1 MRRGLRRLNGDRGT
15 ANALI
20 IVAMTGVMILA
31 AGLAFDGSRVLA
43 ARREA
48 VDVANQ
54 AARAGAQAVSAGK
67 LRAGAVGIDPN
78 AAVGA
83 AEAFLAATSHR
94 GSASVTGDEVVV
106 MVSMNVRLP
115 LLAMAGLSTTTVTG
129 RGAAHIVRG
138 ISEAGA

>member
-1 MRRGLRRLNGDRGT
+1 MRGRLDGDRGT

-54 AARAGAQAVSAGK
+54 AARAGAQAVSVGQ
-67 LRAGAVGIDPN
+67 LRAGGVGVDPA
-78 AAVGA
+78 AAVTA
-83 AEAFLAATSHR
+83 AERFLAETSHQ
-94 GSASVTGDEVVV
+94 GSASVVSGDVVV
-106 MVSMNVRLP
+106 TVSIDVSLT
-115 LLAMAGLSTTTVTG
+115 LLATAGISATTVTG

-138 ISEAGA
+138 ISEAEG